1 MLILLDLP
9 RRKEPFHGR
18 HDICIV
24 QQITTL
30 LQVITK
36 FNGHH
41 NLCAR
46 RIASR
51 PTTPTLLR
59 TYVKAEEGKSVASSK
74 NFGNSFALS
83 CSDLRYCSDVPR
95 ARARAQVFWPF
106 NRDAGKFFL
115 CFSKGNKLVLATS
128 SAYFLRAFD
137 SSLLS
142 ATRRPLS
149 VALIR
154 SMSCAR
160 FGDFCIKDT
169 LHR

>member
-1 MLILLDLP
+1 MRTRSVSSRLRSSRRRAVIECRAADCHDARVVCRGDEGKAQAWRAAVLILLDLP

-41 NLCAR
+41 NLSAR
-46 RIASR
+46 GRIASR

-95 ARARAQVFWPF
+95 ARARERKCSGPSTVTQGSSFGAF
-106 NRDAGKFFL
+106 R
-115 CFSKGNKLVLATS
+115 KGTN
-128 SAYFLRAFD
+128 
-137 SSLLS
+137 
-142 ATRRPLS
+142 
-149 VALIR
+149 
-154 SMSCAR
+154 
-160 FGDFCIKDT
+160 
-169 LHR
+169 